1 MSAVLQDQPE
11 PMSDVDLCGVI
22 DNAEERSYGSGI
34 SSMTAELAAQR
45 ALIISLFLGENISPV
60 DEGSNAIDRTVF
72 EVVMDILPSLCRI
85 FANGEDVVNLPP
97 VGPGDIQGSKQETA
111 YLNWLVCTTMP
122 WFEIFLE
129 YAVDALLA
137 PNSYLLAYRD
147 RKRTVEIEKY
157 EGQTKQGVSY
167 LLQDPNVQ
175 LIGSESYQATD
186 LPPEPVIDPQTG
198 QPAMQMAIDPMT
210 GQQIMQPIMAPAMLY
225 NVVIRRASDAK
236 KLCGRVLPPERVKI
250 DQNTNSWRINE
261 STNYF
266 EYWEKTTLSDLR
278 SQGFDVPDDLADAS
292 ETITTEDNARDQYGE
307 IRLERHSSIDP
318 SMREVVARMIW
329 IRVDAD
335 RDGIAELLS
344 VLRVGE
350 KILYREEVSR
360 IPVASGSSCPLP
372 HRHPGM
378 PVGQQ
383 VADIQIIKT
392 DVLREGLNNLYL
404 SNNPQKVLNPS
415 MVNVDDALVSRPGGV
430 IRADDVTQIRH
441 ETPPFVFP
449 QAVQGLEYLS
459 QIAQGRAGVNAG
471 MASIDSSSLTNVQ
484 PGVVNQLS
492 SIAAEKTVQIAR
504 VLAFG
509 IEDFFSIVH
518 EQVLKMGHK
527 KQAIKISGEWVEV
540 DPGAWKRR
548 DNFKI
553 CVAFGSGNRDAQI
566 GRLAMVAQKQEQALL
581 AGVPVCTPENYYAT
595 LTELTKAI
603 DITAVDRFWTDPAK
617 MPPKPP
623 PPPPSEIITHQMDN
637 QSREQ
642 IKGAELAQAERESV
656 RKTDLERYAIDS
668 NNGIEI
674 IHKHL
679 DHGHTVAIEGLKA
692 SHAAILEG
700 LGAKF
705 DNEHSATSRAVDKAH
720 EAINSN
726 TNRLT
731 DIHEHLDKVF
741 KSVQQAGKLATAK
754 RHMRRNAKGEV
765 DGIDLIDHDGTVLAS
780 HTAIKDQAG
789 RIIGMQ

>member
-1 MSAVLQDQPE
+1 
-11 PMSDVDLCGVI
+11 MSDSDLCGVI

-34 SSMTAELAAQR
+34 SSLTAELAAQR
-45 ALIISLFLGENISPV
+45 ALIISLFLGENVSPI
-60 DEGSNAIDRTVF
+60 DEGSNAVDRTVF

-97 VGPGDIQGSKQETA
+97 VGPNDIQGSKQETA

-147 RKRTVEIEKY
+147 RKRTVDIEKY
-157 EGQTKQGVSY
+157 EGQTRQGVSY

-175 LIGSESYQATD
+175 LIGSESYQAND

-198 QPAMQMAIDPMT
+198 QPAMQMVVDPMS
-210 GQQIMQPIMAPAMLY
+210 GQPMMQPILGPAMLY

-250 DQNTNSWRINE
+250 DQNTNSWRVNE

-335 RDGIAELLS
+335 GDGIAELLS

-404 SNNPQKVLNPS
+404 SNNPQKVLNPA
-415 MVNVDDALVSRPGGV
+415 MVNVEDALISRPGGV

-484 PGVVNQLS
+484 PGVVNQIS
-492 SIAAEKTVQIAR
+492 SIAAEKTIQIAR

-518 EQVLKMGHK
+518 ELTLKMGHK
-527 KQAIKISGEWVEV
+527 KQAIQIAGEWTEV

-566 GRLAMVAQKQEQALL
+566 GRLAMVAQKQEFALMN
-581 AGVPVCTPENYYAT
+581 GIPTCTPENYYAT

-617 MPPKPP
+617 MPPKPQ

-656 RKTDLERYAIDS
+656 RKADLERYAIDS
-668 NNGIEI
+668 NNGLEI
-674 IHKHL
+674 IHKQI

-692 SHAAILEG
+692 SHAAILDG
-700 LGAKF
+700 MAAKF

-720 EAINSN
+720 DAINSN
-726 TNRLT
+726 TIRLA
-731 DIHEHLDKVF
+731 DMHDHLDKVF
-741 KSVQQAGKLATAK
+741 KSVQHAGKLAMAK
-754 RHMRRNAKGEV
+754 RHMRRDASGNVEGV
-765 DGIDLIDHDGTVLAS
+765 DLVDHDGTLLAS
-780 HTAIKDQAG
+780 HTAIKDKSG
-789 RIIGMQ
+789 KIIGMQ